1 MKTEKAQIN
10 SGGFHVAWLIPLEG
24 LFAFS
29 MLSVGLKFGFGAA
42 FLVVLPIFGY
52 VIKKIADNEPK
63 VTYDIESWTKAM
75 ELAIQN
81 NQEVPSLESYAVIEY
96 KQKKIR
102 VAKHS
107 FGGSRPSFEQI
118 RIPTRIRTKKPAFQP
133 EF

>member
-10 SGGFHVAWLIPLEG
+10 SGGFHVARLIPLEG

-52 VIKKIADNEPK
+52 VIKKIADNELK
-63 VTYDIESWTKAM
+63 VTYDIESWSKAM
-75 ELAIQN
+75 ELAIES
-81 NQEVPSLESYAVIEY
+81 NQEIPSLESYAVIEY
-96 KQKKIR
+96 KQKKTR

-107 FGGSRPSFEQI
+107 FRGSIPSFEQI
-118 RIPTRIRTKKPAFQP
+118 KIPTRIRTKKPAFQP